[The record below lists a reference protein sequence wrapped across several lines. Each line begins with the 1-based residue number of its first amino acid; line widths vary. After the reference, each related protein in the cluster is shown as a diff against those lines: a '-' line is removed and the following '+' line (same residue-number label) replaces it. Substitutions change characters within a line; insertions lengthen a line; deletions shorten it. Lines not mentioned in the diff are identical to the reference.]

1 MTKKKKTS
9 WLKRIVKCVLGLV
22 VIAVLALAGIYYY
35 LGDIVKYGIGRFV
48 LEMTQTTAS
57 VDKVDVS
64 LLNGRVEVVGLK
76 IGNPR
81 GFSDQNIF
89 ELGRVLVLF
98 EPRSIL
104 SDKILVKQVKI
115 TGTAVSAEL
124 KNLYSLDSNVSALQ
138 QNINAYLGGGKS
150 SANAD
155 KPAAQK
161 PAAQK
166 STAQSS
172 GGKKVIIKDLTI
184 ADSRLSVGVGGKTA
198 AIPLPDIHKTGIG
211 EEKKGKTV
219 GEAVAD
225 ILNMVSAESVKAMAR
240 AVADLAKQGVE
251 GAEKLLS
258 TGLDSLSDSTKG
270 TIGGIKGLLK

>member
-22 VIAVLALAGIYYY
+22 VIAVLVLAGIYYY

-48 LEMTQTTAS
+48 PEMTQTTAS

-150 SANAD
+150 SAKAD
-155 KPAAQK
+155 KS
-161 PAAQK
+161 AAQK

-240 AVADLAKQGVE
+240 AVADLAKQGVA

-258 TGLDSLSDSTKG
+258 TGLDSLSDSAKG

>member
-1 MTKKKKTS
+1 MTKKKRTS

-22 VIAVLALAGIYYY
+22 VIAMLAVAGVYYY

-48 LEMTQTTAS
+48 PEMTQTTAA
-57 VDKVDVS
+57 VDKVDLS
-64 LLNGRVEVVGLK
+64 LLNGRVEIVGLK

-98 EPRSIL
+98 EPKSVL
-104 SDKILVKQVKI
+104 SDKIIVKQVKI

-150 SANAD
+150 SAKAD
-155 KPAAQK
+155 KPV
-161 PAAQK
+161 AQK
-166 STAQSS
+166 SAAKSS

-184 ADSRLSVGVGGKTA
+184 ADSRLSVGVSGKTA
-198 AIPLPDIHKTGIG
+198 TIPLPDIHKTGIG
-211 EEKKGKTV
+211 EEKKGKTI

-225 ILNMVSAESVKAMAR
+225 ILNMVSVESVKAMTQ

-258 TGLDSLSDSTKG
+258 TGLDSLSGSAKG

>member
-48 LEMTQTTAS
+48 PEMTQTTAS

-150 SANAD
+150 SAKAD
-155 KPAAQK
+155 K

>member
-48 LEMTQTTAS
+48 PEMTQTTAS
-57 VDKVDVS
+57 VDKVDLS

-150 SANAD
+150 SAKAD

-161 PAAQK
+161 SA
-166 STAQSS
+166 AQSS

-219 GEAVAD
+219 GEAVAE

-240 AVADLAKQGVE
+240 AVADLAKQGVA
-251 GAEKLLS
+251 GAEKLIS
-258 TGLDSLSDSTKG
+258 TGLDSLSDSAKG